1 MHIKASHIT
10 NLTDA
15 RYFAAKEVHFL
26 GFQLEAGAEDF
37 LDPIYMKA
45 IREWVEG
52 PLIVGEYSVSP
63 AETIA
68 EAAAFFGLDAVEVG
82 EAQLPHLD
90 ALRRLRVL
98 LRLEQS
104 VEPASARQALE
115 QAKGRFEFAV
125 LQLNDP
131 MVLAADPGAW
141 KALFSDFPILLHGNF
156 SPTQYLQI
164 MEQFAPAGFSLRGGA
179 EEKVGVKSFDEID
192 AIFDALEK

>member
-1 MHIKASHIT
+1 MYLKAAHIT

-26 GFQLEAGAEDF
+26 GFNLEAGAEDF

-52 PLIVGEYSVSP
+52 PLIVGEYSASP

-82 EAQLPHLD
+82 EAQIHSLP
-90 ALRRLRVL
+90 ALQHLRVL
-98 LRLEQS
+98 LRLEQ
-104 VEPASARQALE
+104 VGEPASARQALE
-115 QAKGRFEFAV
+115 QARSRFEFAV

-131 MVLAADPGAW
+131 AVLTTDSEAW
-141 KALFSDFPILLHGNF
+141 KSLLAEFPILLQGDF
-156 SPTQYLQI
+156 SPNQYVWI
-164 MEQFAPAGFSLRGGA
+164 REQFAPAGFSLRGGA

-192 AIFDALEK
+192 AIFEALEK

>member
-1 MHIKASHIT
+1 MYIKAAHIT

-26 GFQLEAGAEDF
+26 GFNLEAGAEDF

-52 PLIVGEYSVSP
+52 PLIVGEYSASP
-63 AETIA
+63 AETIV

-82 EAQLPHLD
+82 EAQIPDLP
-90 ALRRLRVL
+90 ALQHLRVL
-98 LRLEQS
+98 LRLEQV
-104 VEPASARQALE
+104 VEPASVRQVLE
-115 QAKGRFEFAV
+115 QARGRFEFAV

-131 MVLAADPGAW
+131 AVLTTDPAAW
-141 KALFSDFPILLHGNF
+141 KSLFSDFPILLHGDF
-156 SPTQYLQI
+156 SPTQYGWI

-192 AIFDALEK
+192 AIFEALEK

>member
-1 MHIKASHIT
+1 MRLKAAHIT

-15 RYFAAKEVHFL
+15 RYFAAKSVHFL
-26 GFQLEAGAEDF
+26 GFNLEVGTEDF

-52 PLIVGEYSVSP
+52 PLIVGEYSISP

-82 EAQLPHLD
+82 EAQIPYLDVLQHL
-90 ALRRLRVL
+90 RIL
-98 LRLEQS
+98 LRLEPAD
-104 VEPASARQALE
+104 EPARARQALE
-115 QAKGRFEFAV
+115 PARGRFEFAV
-125 LQLNDP
+125 LPLNDP
-131 MVLAADPGAW
+131 TALSADPEAW
-141 KALFSDFPILLHGNF
+141 KALFSDFPILLQADF

-164 MEQFAPAGFSLRGGA
+164 MEQYAPAGFSLRGGA

-192 AIFDALEK
+192 AIFEALEK

>member
-1 MHIKASHIT
+1 MRIKAAHIT

-15 RYFAAKEVHFL
+15 RYFAAKEVDFL
-26 GFQLEAGAEDF
+26 GFNLEAGAEDF

-52 PLIVGEYSVSP
+52 PLIVGEFGGSP

-82 EAQLPHLD
+82 EAQLPYLD

-98 LRLEQS
+98 LRLERV

-115 QAKGRFEFAV
+115 QAKGRFELAV
-125 LQLNDP
+125 LPLNDLA
-131 MVLAADPGAW
+131 VLAAHPEDW
-141 KALFSDFPILLHGNF
+141 KALFSDFPILLHADF
-156 SPTQYLQI
+156 SPTQYLQVV
-164 MEQFAPAGFSLRGGA
+164 EQFAPAGFSLRGGV

-192 AIFDALEK
+192 AIFEALGK

>member
-26 GFQLEAGAEDF
+26 GFQLEAGVEDF

-63 AETIA
+63 VETIA
-68 EAAAFFGLDAVEVG
+68 EAAAFFDLDAVEVG
-82 EAQLPHLD
+82 EAQIPYLDVLQHL
-90 ALRRLRVL
+90 RII
-98 LRLEQS
+98 LRLEPAD
-104 VEPASARQALE
+104 EPARVRQALQ
-115 QAKGRFEFAV
+115 QAKGRFELAV

-131 MVLAADPGAW
+131 AVLAVDPAAW
-141 KALFSDFPILLHGNF
+141 KALFYDFPILLHADF
-156 SPTQYLQI
+156 SPAQYLQL

-192 AIFDALEK
+192 AIFDALGK